1 MECYFVSYSRERSIQ
16 FWKEKNATPLLNRSH
31 YEDEP
36 GYDSDYEIDNLII
49 AKELQEL
56 FPDLKATL
64 STTPFDPHWGR
75 PLVVVEALEYKD
87 TPNLNKLLACQRYL
101 TEGQFVTLLALKVK
115 RNNAAIK
122 RIKEERKALSEQT
135 FKISKQDL
143 LEKIASCDLDLN
155 GVASEYDISYTLL
168 DYFVNH
174 YNLTLQSDTE
184 LPTKEE
190 IFRLYDQIDSKTL
203 QEISIKSREEPAELL
218 RFLQELKPVV
228 TDLKN
233 NPDSDFLIIGDAI
246 DPESFEVFLK
256 KRSKEI
262 LTDIKSHLPSNWV
275 VTR

>member
-16 FWKEKNATPLLNRSH
+16 FWKEKKATPLLNCSH
-31 YEDEP
+31 YEDDPE
-36 GYDSDYEIDNLII
+36 YDSDYEVDNFTV
-49 AKELQEL
+49 AEELLKL
-56 FPDLKATL
+56 FPDLKTTL
-64 STTPFDPHWGR
+64 STAPFDPLWGR
-75 PLVVVEALEYKD
+75 PLVVVEALEYD
-87 TPNLNKLLACQRYL
+87 VTPNLNKLLACQRYL
-101 TEGQFVTLLALKVK
+101 SEGQFETLVALKVK
-115 RNNAAIK
+115 RNNAGIK

-143 LEKIASCDLDLN
+143 LEKIASYDLDLN

-168 DYFVNH
+168 EHFVNY
-174 YNLTLQSDTE
+174 YNLTLQSGTE

-190 IFRLYDQIDSKTL
+190 IFRLYNQIDSKTL
-203 QEISIKSREEPAELL
+203 QEISVVSREEPSELL

-233 NPDSDFLIIGDAI
+233 NPDADFLIIGDAI

-256 KRSKEI
+256 KHSKEI
-262 LTDIKSHLPSNWV
+262 LTDIKSHLPPNWV